1 MSLSFSGHW
10 TPCGNDWG
18 AVQDYLDGGL
28 ESHLD
33 HMEIFQ
39 LTCQISNPLAVEAQR
54 RKQARV
60 PLLIQVQ
67 PLEAQGSSEGV
78 EQRVARGSLS
88 LSPPTICR
96 PSRWAPSGCALSTKW
111 GETVVWHCLCSWEE
125 DRLVNH
131 GLLELA
137 FVSLVSLLC
146 RTFSLVSSMLSDIVT
161 SDGVTT
167 KQSMKMSQTV
177 SNYQ

>member
-39 LTCQISNPLAVEAQR
+39 LTCQISKSPGWEHRGGSRPVSRSSFRFSRWKHRAALRGLSSVWPA
-54 RKQARV
+54 AR
-60 PLLIQVQ
+60 
-67 PLEAQGSSEGV
+67 
-78 EQRVARGSLS
+78 SLS
-88 LSPPTICR
+88 LSTHHLQAVPL
-96 PSRWAPSGCALSTKW
+96 SPSGCALSTKW